1 MPPKTKFSREDIV
14 NAAFELTR
22 EKGIEKIMPPRAVLL
37 RGLFVVATESV
48 LW

>member
-22 EKGIEKIMPPRAVLL
+22 EKGIEKITARDIAETGCMSTRPM
-37 RGLFVVATESV
+37 FNYFY
-48 LW
+48 

>member
-22 EKGIEKIMPPRAVLL
+22 EKGIEKNHRT
-37 RGLFVVATESV
+37 RHS
-48 LW
+48 